1 MPARPFFRQIKG
13 GTCEVTGSGL
23 LVIGSREKEMII
35 WAELCFRK
43 QFYDA
48 RDACNEE

>member
-1 MPARPFFRQIKG
+1 VPARPSFTPEKG

-23 LVIGSREKEMII
+23 LIIGSRDKEMSI